1 MTVARK
7 LANYAT
13 TLTFEDLPPEVI
25 HQTKRILI
33 DALGC
38 CIGAVEADASK
49 ILHSL
54 VEQLGGPGESTVIGS
69 GSRINCLNAT
79 LVNGLMVRY
88 LDYNDLYVVPAGKW
102 YVGVHPSDS
111 VPGILAV
118 GERMNSSGKDVIS
131 AIVLSYE
138 LSARF
143 CKGATKPPLSKLG
156 WNADTRG
163 VYVMPLV
170 AGRLLGLSEEQLE
183 NAVGISGCHGM
194 ILGILDTAAEEYS
207 MSKNLRYSLTAHGGI
222 LAALLAQRGFTGPTT
237 VIEGTDGFNETV
249 MRGDFEVEKFT
260 NLDGPFFIMDTGFKA
275 LCAVGAVQGHL
286 NATVDLVNRYDIK
299 PEDVDRVKVIAG
311 TRPIEHTGDPAKK
324 YPTNK
329 ETADHSSYYLT
340 AIAIVD
346 RTVGPEQYH
355 PWKFKDPRV
364 LGLIDRIT
372 LEIDPEMDKLPRSG
386 MSEITTKDGKQYTSR
401 VDYPKGDPKNSMS
414 DEELEDKFKSMAAKF
429 MSTEQMERM
438 IGTIYQLE
446 RLDNIGNLM
455 RQLVFQDKAQG

>member
-1 MTVARK
+1 MTVARQ
-7 LANYAT
+7 LAKYVTAFN
-13 TLTFEDLPPEVI
+13 FEDLPVDVI

-38 CIGAVEADASK
+38 CIGAFDAEACK
-49 ILHSL
+49 IVHSL
-54 VEQLGGPGESTVIGS
+54 VEDLDGPKESTIIGS
-69 GSRINCLNAT
+69 GLRTNCLNAT
-79 LVNGLMVRY
+79 LMNGLMVRY

-111 VPGILAV
+111 IPGILAV
-118 GERMNSSGKDVIS
+118 AERMNSSGRDLIT
-131 AIVLSYE
+131 AIVLGYE

-143 CKGATKPPLSKLG
+143 CQGAANPPLSKLG

-163 VYVMPLV
+163 VYIMPLV
-170 AGRLLGLSEEQLE
+170 AGKLVGLSEEQLE

-194 ILGILDTAAEEYS
+194 VLGILDTAAEEYT
-207 MSKNLRYSLTAHGGI
+207 MTKNLRYPFTAHSGI
-222 LAALLAQRGFTGPTT
+222 LAALLAKRGFTGPTT
-237 VIEGTDGFNETV
+237 VIEGADGFSETV
-249 MRGDFEVEKFT
+249 MKGNFNVDKLT
-260 NLDGPFFIMDTGFKA
+260 KTDGSFYIMETGFKA

-286 NATVDLVNRYDIK
+286 NATVELVNKYDIK
-299 PEDVDRVKVIAG
+299 PEDVDQVRVIAG

-346 RTVGPEQYH
+346 RTVGPEQYQ

-364 LGLIDRIT
+364 LRLIEKVA

-386 MSEITTKDGKQYTSR
+386 MSEITTRDGRRYAVR
-401 VDYPKGDPKNSMS
+401 IDYPKGDPQNSMS
-414 DEELEDKFKSMAAKF
+414 DQELEDKFKSMASKF
-429 MSTEQMERM
+429 MSTEQMQRV
-438 IGTIYQLE
+438 IGTIYRLE
-446 RLDNIGNLM
+446 SLDNIGNLM
-455 RQLVFQDKAQG
+455 RELAFEEKV